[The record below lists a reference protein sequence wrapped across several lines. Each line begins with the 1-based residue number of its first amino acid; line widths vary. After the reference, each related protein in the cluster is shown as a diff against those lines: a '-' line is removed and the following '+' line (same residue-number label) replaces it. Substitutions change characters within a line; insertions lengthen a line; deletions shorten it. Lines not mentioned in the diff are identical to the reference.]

1 MTYRKWTREQDLL
14 LLKTSTDEELLT
26 LFPDVKLDT
35 LKRRKRMVKSQPT
48 VSDGTALGLSG
59 LERVNFDTRNFK
71 AYVIGDYQAPFH
83 NKAATESFLRLLE
96 DTADS
101 IDVVINDGDHY
112 DNYAVSSYSKDKR
125 RGSVENWKQE
135 IEVGNSIF
143 ADWRSVFDKD
153 ILLLKGNHEDRW
165 DRYLNDQAP
174 DKVREAAGEALDF
187 DKVYGLDKYN
197 IITFPYMQPVLFGDV
212 VITHGTR
219 SNTTSPGTTALKE
232 IRQRFGTNVIVGHC
246 HSGAMVT
253 QRYIHGTA
261 VGVENF
267 TMADLDGL
275 GYAMFPNWLNGF
287 TYLEVRDGKSYLQP
301 VPMHN
306 NTFAFNGKLYTP
318 KGIM

>member
-1 MTYRKWTREQDLL
+1 MYTKWTREQDLL
-14 LLKTSTDEELLT
+14 LLKTNTDEELQT
-26 LFPDVKLDT
+26 LFPGVKLET

-48 VSDGTALGLSG
+48 ISDGTALGLSG
-59 LERVNFDTRNFK
+59 VERVTFDTRNFK
-71 AYVIGDYQAPFH
+71 AYVIGDFQAPYH
-83 NKAATESFLRLLE
+83 SEPATESFRLLLQ
-96 DTADS
+96 DTAH
-101 IDVVINDGDHY
+101 DVDAVINVGDHF
-112 DNYAVSSYSKDKR
+112 DNYAVSSYNKDKR
-125 RGSVENWKQE
+125 RASHEEWLRE
-135 IEVGNSIF
+135 IAVGNSIF
-143 ADWRSVFDKD
+143 AGWRSVFDGD

-174 DKVREAAGEALDF
+174 DKVREAAGDALEF
-187 DKVYGLDKYN
+187 DNVYELNKYN

-219 SNTTSPGTTALKE
+219 SSTTQPGSVALKE

-261 VGVENF
+261 VGIENF

-306 NTFAFNGKLYTP
+306 STFVFNGKLYTP
-318 KGIM
+318 KGIK